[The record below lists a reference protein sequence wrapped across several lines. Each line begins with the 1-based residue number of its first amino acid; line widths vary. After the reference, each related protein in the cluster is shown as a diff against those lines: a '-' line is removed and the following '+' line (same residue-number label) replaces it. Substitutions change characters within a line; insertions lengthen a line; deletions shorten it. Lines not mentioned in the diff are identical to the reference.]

1 MKKYSILLIG
11 IFCMIA
17 SFIWMVLSQSATGPF
32 LILGSI
38 SGAIIMEGIHR
49 IKDK

>member
-1 MKKYSILLIG
+1 MKKFSVLLIG
-11 IFCMIA
+11 ILCLIA
-17 SFIWMVLSQSATGPF
+17 SFIWMVLSQSSTGPF

-49 IKDK
+49 IRRK